1 MSRAA
6 ALLGGMETTT
16 ITAHLAG
23 RRESPGIGVFFR
35 TPNQNKRLPPSP
47 SPYPVSGSD
56 SQALC
61 TSSSACPS
69 ALAASRR
76 PRHLCLP
83 AGRAASAIGSKPDHV
98 VSRADCR
105 MRVDDIVGKRRSRHR
120 TERLRADRIPSRDI
134 GTMYGRLQGDSETAP
149 GKPATPCSASP
160 RLRCDGGMRAS
171 RGLVLDGC
179 VYSA

>member
-1 MSRAA
+1 M
-6 ALLGGMETTT
+6 
-16 ITAHLAG
+16 
-23 RRESPGIGVFFR
+23 F
-35 TPNQNKRLPPSP
+35 
-47 SPYPVSGSD
+47 
-56 SQALC
+56 
-61 TSSSACPS
+61 SSACPS

-105 MRVDDIVGKRRSRHR
+105 MRVGDSDGKRRSRHH

-160 RLRCDGGMRAS
+160 RLRCAGGMRVPLYPLLNGCRCHSYVIVAGEGS
-171 RGLVLDGC
+171 KSEKLQGWGIIAVDQVTSDGLAEIIKNHDTIGFLAELRDG
-179 VYSA
+179 